1 MSILEAYRALI
12 AAGWQPERA
21 VEFHWYAAE
30 VRVTLNVILYA
41 RAMICLGSNR
51 KAGSLDRKLLRG
63 RTKFAMSTLW
73 ACTRFVSAQCNFCY

>member
-12 AAGWQPERA
+12 AGGWQPERA

-30 VRVTLNVILYA
+30 VRATFNVILYV
-41 RAMICLGSNR
+41 RAMMCGVNR
-51 KAGSLDRKLLRG
+51 KAGFLDRKLLRG

-73 ACTRFVSAQCNFCY
+73 ACNRFVFARFDICQV